1 MKATITAAFAIGL
14 ALAATPVLAASD
26 YLLTLDGVPGESSSS
41 IQIESF
47 SWGVSQQGASSTVG
61 SGGAVAAPRD
71 AASGLPT
78 GRRTAEAPRDAA
90 SGLATGKRTHKPIR
104 MTSSSDAS
112 AGTGGA
118 RVAAGDVTGDGRS
131 DLAHLVTQDEIQGFS
146 LSFDKASPVLAKLCS
161 GAPPTGGQLSGRGE
175 TYTLEN
181 AAFSCPAPKQTQ
193 GATFGERCSAGVC
206 PAGALITVVVTGQ
219 LKHTKSGHVTLL
231 K

>member
-1 MKATITAAFAIGL
+1 MKATISAAFAIGL

-47 SWGVSQQGASSTVG
+47 SWGVSQHGSSVSAVASS
-61 SGGAVAAPRD
+61 GAV
-71 AASGLPT
+71 T
-78 GRRTAEAPRDAA
+78 APRDAA
-90 SGLATGKRTHKPIR
+90 SGLATGRRTHKPVR
-104 MTSSSDAS
+104 AVTATDS
-112 AGTGGA
+112 AAVAGITGGA
-118 RVAAGDVTGDGRS
+118 VAGRTVGDLSSVAA
-131 DLAHLVTQDEIQGFS
+131 QNEIQGFS

-161 GAPPTGGQLSGRGE
+161 GGAVTGGQVSGHGE

-181 AAFSCPAPKQTQ
+181 AQFSCPAPKQTQ
-193 GATFGERCSAGVC
+193 GATFGERCNAGVC
-206 PAGALITVVVTGQ
+206 TAGALVTVVVTGQ

>member
-1 MKATITAAFAIGL
+1 MKATITTAFAIGL
-14 ALAATPVLAASD
+14 ALAATPVFAASD
-26 YLLTLDGVPGESSSS
+26 YLLTLEGVPGESGSS

-47 SWGVSQQGASSTVG
+47 SWGISQQGASSTVG

-71 AASGLPT
+71 AASGLAT

-104 MTSSSDAS
+104 MVAPAEGSSVSGIA
-112 AGTGGA
+112 GGA
-118 RVAAGDVTGDGRS
+118 VAARVQGDMSPV
-131 DLAHLVTQDEIQGFS
+131 ATQDEIQGFS

-161 GAPPTGGQLSGRGE
+161 GTHIANAQLSGRGE

-181 AAFSCPAPKQTQ
+181 AQFSCPVPKQTQ
-193 GATFGERCSAGVC
+193 GATFGERCNAGVC
-206 PAGALITVVVTGQ
+206 TAGALVTVVVTGQ